1 VCALGLRPVYAF
13 LFLFRQRR
21 VAFRTLA
28 RERSARSEISLCE
41 VCDVFLRLRP
51 LVHTRALLPENST
64 SSLDVG
70 ERASSP
76 LMFRL
81 LLSLLRLSANFL
93 PPFSLA
99 FSLSSALPCP
109 PPSSLSFVMIMPR
122 FSVPMRARFFMADWP
137 DGRHISC
144 EGHQESRD
152 VKQNA
157 REAAEVACVG
167 RIVLATSRMRW
178 PRAASMVGHQR
189 TRQKCEYLGFL
200 LY

>member
-99 FSLSSALPCP
+99 FSLSCSPLPSPELAL
-109 PPSSLSFVMIMPR
+109 IR
-122 FSVPMRARFFMADWP
+122 NDY
-137 DGRHISC
+137 
-144 EGHQESRD
+144 
-152 VKQNA
+152 
-157 REAAEVACVG
+157 AALQRPHAC
-167 RIVLATSRMRW
+167 T
-178 PRAASMVGHQR
+178 
-189 TRQKCEYLGFL
+189 L
-200 LY
+200 LYG